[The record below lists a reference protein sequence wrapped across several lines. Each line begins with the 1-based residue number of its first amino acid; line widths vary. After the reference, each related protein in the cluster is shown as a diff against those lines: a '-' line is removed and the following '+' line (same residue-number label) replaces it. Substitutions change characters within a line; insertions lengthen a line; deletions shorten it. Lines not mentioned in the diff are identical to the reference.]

1 MADRAG
7 DGFASTLASG
17 DTHGLLILVLLATA
31 FGWGALHALSPGHGK
46 AMVAGYL
53 AGSRAAPRHAFAL
66 GATVTATHTASVFA
80 LGAITLA
87 ASEFIV
93 PERLYPW
100 LGVVSGLMVVA
111 VGLAVM
117 RSRFRRWRAARAGA
131 GPGHE
136 HDPVHHHH
144 HHHHDGHG
152 HHHHAHDGHH
162 HHHHGDAPIRMR
174 ELFGL
179 GVSGGLVPCPSALV
193 VLIAAISQHRIALGM
208 ALILAFSVGLAAV
221 VSGVGLLTLYGRSLL
236 GRLQVER
243 RVFGGRLTGALP
255 ALSAILIVAVGLL
268 ITSRAIP
275 ELG

>member
-1 MADRAG
+1 
-7 DGFASTLASG
+7 
-17 DTHGLLILVLLATA
+17 
-31 FGWGALHALSPGHGK
+31 
-46 AMVAGYL
+46 
-53 AGSRAAPRHAFAL
+53 
-66 GATVTATHTASVFA
+66 
-80 LGAITLA
+80 
-87 ASEFIV
+87 
-93 PERLYPW
+93 
-100 LGVVSGLMVVA
+100 
-111 VGLAVM
+111 
-117 RSRFRRWRAARAGA
+117 
-131 GPGHE
+131 
-136 HDPVHHHH
+136 
-144 HHHHDGHG
+144 
-152 HHHHAHDGHH
+152 
-162 HHHHGDAPIRMR
+162 MR

-221 VSGVGLLTLYGRSLL
+221 VSGVGLLTLYGRRLL